1 MKISFGKKFNER
13 GKYMKYLDLVEKLQK
28 APENDGN
35 IVMIKNGIFFVGV
48 GKDAIILNNL
58 LGLKLTCMK
67 NELCKVG
74 FQTRSIEKYVKK
86 LQETNKSFVI
96 YNYDRTKNQEY
107 EIIRIKAEPVY
118 EQNKCFNCESCN
130 NKQETTDEIIER
142 IKQNG
147 GIR

>member
-67 NELCKVG
+67 NELCKGG
-74 FQTRSIEKYVKK
+74 FQTTSIEKYVKK
-86 LQETNKSFVI
+86 LQET
-96 YNYDRTKNQEY
+96 T
-107 EIIRIKAEPVY
+107 A
-118 EQNKCFNCESCN
+118 
-130 NKQETTDEIIER
+130 EIIER